1 MVEQTVKHELQNQ
14 TIELPERYTPIKL
27 VGKGTYGSVFSATNN
42 KTGQKVAIKKLGKIE
57 DTIDAKRILR
67 EIMIMKNCKHEN
79 ILGLL
84 DVVYNPKEGE
94 VLGDIYLVC
103 ELMETDL
110 NRVIKSKQKLE
121 TEHK

>member
-1 MVEQTVKHELQNQ
+1 M
-14 TIELPERYTPIKL
+14 PARYTPIKL

-42 KTGQKVAIKKLGKIE
+42 QTGQKVAIKKLGKIE

-84 DVVYNPKEGE
+84 DVVYNPREGE
-94 VLGDIYLVC
+94 ILGDIYLVC

-110 NRVIKSKQKLE
+110 NRVIKSK
-121 TEHK
+121 